1 MSVAA
6 IAAVAAAAAG
16 ATSVAPIS
24 PTTST
29 VHPVVLGVPLP
40 LAPSADVPSSDQ
52 LLAVLNG
59 LGNPNVPFANK
70 SNLVEGGISPVE
82 ARLADV
88 RMRQAVASGET
99 PLRVSVA
106 NIHPTGANAA
116 SADVT
121 VSGPK
126 LAPTTRSVTFV
137 NHGGW
142 KITHASAI
150 SLLQESGAG
159 SS

>member
-1 MSVAA
+1 M
-6 IAAVAAAAAG
+6 
-16 ATSVAPIS
+16 
-24 PTTST
+24 
-29 VHPVVLGVPLP
+29 
-40 LAPSADVPSSDQ
+40 PSSDQ

-106 NIHPTGANAA
+106 NIH
-116 SADVT
+116 
-121 VSGPK
+121 
-126 LAPTTRSVTFV
+126 
-137 NHGGW
+137 
-142 KITHASAI
+142 
-150 SLLQESGAG
+150 
-159 SS
+159 